1 MFRRI
6 LVFMLVLASLSPLAL
21 SESWDEPALKNPQ
34 DAYEFFIE
42 ESDGSEQMLFGMIDI
57 MNEELAIAE
66 EHGAVKFIMSYIGPD
81 GTPIITVN
89 NYLQLSEFGN
99 VHIVETSFFG
109 EVSTVYNIGTNMY
122 QVFEDEI
129 SVTENGYTLEEAD
142 WFWNSYIF
150 PFGRLEVMNGMRQD
164 ENGYSYFLIKSDETM
179 TFEYVVGDSM
189 KVKQL
194 RVYSSDGNGNL
205 ELSIVVDYDVSEAQP
220 LPDDLID
227 LLKQTAETTASEAK
241 SPASA

>member
-1 MFRRI
+1 MVKKVFALI
-6 LVFMLVLASLSPLAL
+6 LILTLLCPLAFA
-21 SESWDEPALKNPQ
+21 ESWDEPALKNPQ
-34 DAYEFFIE
+34 DAYEYFIE

-81 GTPIITVN
+81 GTPMITVN

-109 EVSTVYNIGTNMY
+109 VVSTVYNIGTNMY

-194 RVYSSDGNGNL
+194 RVYYSDGNGNL
-205 ELSIVVDYDVSEAQP
+205 DLAIVVDYDVSEAQP

>member
-1 MFRRI
+1 MIKKVFSIMLI
-6 LVFMLVLASLSPLAL
+6 LSLLCPLAL

-42 ESDGSEQMLFGMIDI
+42 ESDGSEQMIFGMIDI
-57 MNEELAIAE
+57 MNEELALAQ
-66 EHGAVKFIMSYIGPD
+66 EHGAVKFIMTYVLPD
-81 GTPIITVN
+81 GTPMITVN

-109 EVSTVYNIGTNMY
+109 EVTTVYNIGTNMY
-122 QVFEDEI
+122 QVLEDEI
-129 SVTENGYTLEEAD
+129 AVSESGYTPEEAD

-164 ENGYSYFLIKSDETM
+164 ENGFSYFLIKSDETM
-179 TFEYVVGDSM
+179 TFEYVVGDGM
-189 KVKQL
+189 KVRQL
-194 RVYSSDGNGNL
+194 RVYYADGKGNL
-205 ELSIVVDYDVSEAQP
+205 ELAIIVDYDVSEAQP
-220 LPDDLID
+220 LPEDLID
-227 LLKQTAETTASEAK
+227 LLKQTKGNEPAASQ

>member
-1 MFRRI
+1 MVKKVFALI
-6 LVFMLVLASLSPLAL
+6 LILTLLCPLAFA
-21 SESWDEPALKNPQ
+21 ESWDEPALKNPQ

-42 ESDGSEQMLFGMIDI
+42 ESDGSDQMIFGMIDI

-81 GTPIITVN
+81 GTPMITVN

-109 EVSTVYNIGTNMY
+109 VVSTVYNIGTNMY

-194 RVYSSDGNGNL
+194 RVYYSDGKGNL
-205 ELSIVVDYDVSEAQP
+205 DLAIVVDYDVSEAQP